1 MCIGAVVRSKAGR
14 DRYRLYRIVGI
25 TEDGRVQI
33 ANGVLHTL
41 ANPKVKNLRHLEVL
55 SPGGSLPPTD
65 ALLAA
70 DLQDFESTH
79 KNHDSSKSSQAE
91 ANKERF

>member
-41 ANPKVKNLRHLEVL
+41 KRPKVKNLRHLEVL
-55 SPGGSLPPTD
+55 TEGGAVPATD

-70 DLQDFESTH
+70 DLQDFESMH
-79 KNHDSSKSSQAE
+79 KNHDSSKESSRQRNE
-91 ANKERF
+91 ERF